1 MSRIFGKSS
10 KYTKNHFHENLLHMI
25 YILGHRKKKKK
36 KKQVKNLS
44 QEAIKGSDIS
54 SFRFS
59 NLPIISSF
67 FF

>member
-36 KKQVKNLS
+36 QVKNLS

-54 SFRFS
+54 FFRFS
-59 NLPIISSF
+59 NLPF
-67 FF
+67 LEN

>member
-1 MSRIFGKSS
+1 M
-10 KYTKNHFHENLLHMI
+10 M
-25 YILGHRKKKKK
+25 YILGHRKKKK

-54 SFRFS
+54 FFRFS
-59 NLPIISSF
+59 NLSIISSF